1 MGKVYP
7 SSAKLVIASWNVQG
21 LSDIKLFEICEAMRR
36 NSIGII
42 CMQETRVRD
51 SPYYTEDGFLLI
63 FSGSSTGQPEFAGVG
78 FIIAPWVKNA
88 VFRISPILKPTSLL
102 ETACAGRAAG
112 RYLGI
117 CASLWIRV

>member
-1 MGKVYP
+1 
-7 SSAKLVIASWNVQG
+7 
-21 LSDIKLFEICEAMRR
+21 MRR

-42 CMQETRVRD
+42 SMQETRVRD

-88 VFRISPILKPTSLL
+88 VLGFLQLSSRLL
-102 ETACAGRAAG
+102 ESACARRAAG